1 MVSIRKMLF
10 AFLPA
15 LLWSSA
21 ALAFCQKN
29 WDGSAEIAKF
39 VNGVDS
45 QNIQLFTK
53 ESSQPA
59 AEIKLGHARAYFE
72 AITKM
77 SSMAGLDPKFVICAD
92 RVPNAFATLTPSGP
106 VVGVT
111 AGMLAITGDNRNIAA
126 AIIGHELA
134 HHSKRHLD
142 EGRQTQ
148 AVINLIGAVV
158 GVVLEVKAQ
167 RGGSAPGDAWRLAQ
181 FGTTLVSRKFSRDQ
195 EREADQA
202 GFDYMV
208 RAGYDPRGSIA
219 LSQRMLA
226 LSKRGGST
234 GFFDTHPGWTE
245 RKESFEQMIAASA
258 LAQELIARVSAP
270 PAVAIAPNPE
280 SKYREAMVAVA
291 AKDFPKG
298 SSLAEEA
305 VSLGHGPA
313 KVLLATMH
321 LSSQAPLVDFNKA
334 TKLLEEASSQGLNDA
349 TFELASLY
357 GSGKH
362 FVKDTSKA
370 QELFGRAAN
379 SGHVPSMVALAVMLQ
394 SDEAETKN
402 PAEAVRLLRQAAEKD
417 HPAAIAL
424 LARAYLTGSGVDR
437 DEAEGLRLARLSS
450 VLGSPAGNTLMGLIR
465 MRGDFGVERSE
476 EEAFSHFLRGADGGD
491 QLAMYHLGLAHE
503 KGRGTR
509 PDPLEARTWFEKS
522 ASSGNPL
529 AMAALARLK

>member
-1 MVSIRKMLF
+1 
-10 AFLPA
+10 
-15 LLWSSA
+15 
-21 ALAFCQKN
+21 
-29 WDGSAEIAKF
+29 
-39 VNGVDS
+39 
-45 QNIQLFTK
+45 
-53 ESSQPA
+53 
-59 AEIKLGHARAYFE
+59 
-72 AITKM
+72 
-77 SSMAGLDPKFVICAD
+77 
-92 RVPNAFATLTPSGP
+92 
-106 VVGVT
+106 
-111 AGMLAITGDNRNIAA
+111 
-126 AIIGHELA
+126 
-134 HHSKRHLD
+134 
-142 EGRQTQ
+142 
-148 AVINLIGAVV
+148 V

-195 EREADQA
+195 EREADQT

-291 AKDFPKG
+291 AKDFLKG

-321 LSSQAPLVDFNKA
+321 LNSQAPLVDFNKA

-357 GSGKH
+357 VSGKH
-362 FVKDTSKA
+362 FAKDTSKA
-370 QELFGRAAN
+370 RDLFERAAN

-394 SDEAETKN
+394 SDETETKN
-402 PAEAVRLLRQAAEKD
+402 PVEAVRLLRQAAEKD

-509 PDPLEARTWFEKS
+509 PDPTEARTWFEKS
-522 ASSGNPL
+522 ARSGNPL
-529 AMAALARLK
+529 ATAALARLR